1 MQKVIKENL
10 SKYLSIFLILQPV
23 LDMLT
28 GICLHIFHLNITL
41 GIIIRL
47 LFLAFIGYITIFIYK
62 KKKPLIYYII
72 FLIYMCFYCL
82 GIYLYKDGVGL
93 FTELQGLLR
102 VFYFPLL
109 LLSLYEIKDEF
120 KISKLTLFTTLSLY
134 LLFIFIPVLFHV
146 GFKSYEITKSGTLGF
161 FNSAN
166 EISGIISILTPIIF
180 IIFTTKKNP
189 IINTIYTLTYL
200 FVILTIGT
208 KTPLL
213 SLFITVGMTIIWL
226 IIKSFKEKKY
236 KMLLSSFLIIVIS
249 IIGLVIVIPKT
260 NFYKNIMVHLDY
272 LHIKDISDITENKEV
287 IDHFIFSERITF
299 FGAEKSRYLS
309 TSSYE
314 KLFGDGYLQDGKRVK
329 DIEIDYY
336 DIYFHHGIIGFLIF
350 FIPYLYVL
358 FKVAIEQKKKNYT
371 NYMLNVSLLL
381 AIVLSFFTGHII
393 TSPAVSIFV
402 IMIILEL
409 SNSKKKRLLFA
420 IKDLEIGG
428 IETAIINLL
437 NNMNYEKYDV
447 TLIMEERKG
456 TLLKNV
462 NENVHI
468 QELKVSN
475 ISNVIIRK
483 SINMLR
489 KLNYE
494 ILNYHNYDFSCC
506 YTTYSLSSN
515 KIALTASKNNSIY
528 VHSNYRYIYKD
539 KTEFKKFFN
548 CRNISSF
555 RRIIFVANE
564 AEKDFIK
571 IYPEL
576 KNKCLVLNN
585 FIDPDKILKLSTE
598 KISETHP
605 KNKKLFVFIGRLDDS
620 SKKVSRAINLLKSL
634 SDVNLLIVGD
644 GPDRKMYE
652 DLVTKNDLS
661 KRVTF
666 VGQKTNPYPYIKL
679 ADYIILTSDYEGFPV
694 TYLEAITLHKRILT
708 TIDVS
713 DESIN
718 IGKDYA
724 TIISMDEKEMLK
736 DVQKEL
742 SSPRKIKDIDIK
754 KIQEERLEKLEN
766 IFNEVI

>member
-93 FTELQGLLR
+93 FTEMQGLLR

-358 FKVAIEQKKKNYT
+358 FKVATEQKKKNYT

-402 IMIILEL
+402 IMIILSFEKEINNKLTKEKETKIVIGEEKNMATKEEL
-409 SNSKKKRLLFA
+409 VS
-420 IKDLEIGG
+420 
-428 IETAIINLL
+428 IIVPIYNA
-437 NNMNYEKYDV
+437 EKYLNKCLDSL
-447 TLIMEERKG
+447 TKQTKKELEFI
-456 TLLKNV
+456 LV
-462 NENVHI
+462 NDG
-468 QELKVSN
+468 S
-475 ISNVIIRK
+475 
-483 SINMLR
+483 
-489 KLNYE
+489 
-494 ILNYHNYDFSCC
+494 
-506 YTTYSLSSN
+506 T
-515 KIALTASKNNSIY
+515 
-528 VHSNYRYIYKD
+528 D
-539 KTEFKKFFN
+539 KTEEIIKEYQDKRIKYFKNKN
-548 CRNISSF
+548 QGIGKTRNFGISKSSGKYLM
-555 RRIIFVANE
+555 FVDSDDYL
-564 AEKDFIK
+564 EKDACEILYKKISKEEADLAICDFYKVYENGKTEEIHLPKFSSTTLKKTPSLINNINLSPWNK
-571 IYPEL
+571 IYKREL
-576 KNKCLVLNN
+576 ITKNNLKFIENLKYEDAPFVINAMDKAKKIVKVDECLNYYVIHGNSETTVRDKKC
-585 FIDPDKILKLSTE
+585 FDILKIVAIIRENLKE
-598 KISETHP
+598 KKYLKEEID
-605 KNKKLFVFIGRLDDS
+605 KLTV
-620 SKKVSRAINLLKSL
+620 
-634 SDVNLLIVGD
+634 
-644 GPDRKMYE
+644 
-652 DLVTKNDLS
+652 
-661 KRVTF
+661 
-666 VGQKTNPYPYIKL
+666 
-679 ADYIILTSDYEGFPV
+679 
-694 TYLEAITLHKRILT
+694 RILT
-708 TIDVS
+708 NYTIQQR
-713 DESIN
+713 N
-718 IGKDYA
+718 QKD
-724 TIISMDEKEMLK
+724 
-736 DVQKEL
+736 
-742 SSPRKIKDIDIK
+742 K
-754 KIQEERLEKLEN
+754 KIGLEFVDEAFKYLKKEVPDYKKNKYYKKRGLLKRTIEKNKTLTKLYLKLHKN
-766 IFNEVI
+766 K

>member
-72 FLIYMCFYCL
+72 FLIYMFFYCL

-314 KLFGDGYLQDGKRVK
+314 KLFGDGYLQGGKRVK

-358 FKVAIEQKKKNYT
+358 FKVATEQKKKNYT

-462 NENVHI
+462 NENVYI

-539 KTEFKKFFN
+539 KTEFKNFFN

-754 KIQEERLEKLEN
+754 KIQEERLENLEN

>member
-93 FTELQGLLR
+93 FAEMQGLLR

-260 NFYKNIMVHLDY
+260 NFYKNIMVHLDF

-358 FKVAIEQKKKNYT
+358 FKVATEQKKKNYT

-515 KIALTASKNNSIY
+515 KIARIASKNNSFY
-528 VHSNYRYIYKD
+528 VHSNYKYIYEMS
-539 KTEFKKFFN
+539 EFKKFFEERHIN
-548 CRNISSF
+548 DFKKIF
-555 RRIIFVANE
+555 FVANE
-564 AEKDFIK
+564 AKNDFLK
-571 IYPEL
+571 VYPNL
-576 KNKCLVLNN
+576 KNKCMVFNN
-585 FIDPDKILKLSTE
+585 FVSPNMIIEKSKE
-598 KISETHP
+598 KIDYKKP
-605 KNKKLFVFIGRLDDS
+605 KNKTLFVFVGRLDDS
-620 SKKVSRAINLLKSL
+620 AKKLSRAILLIKEL
-634 SDVNLLIVGD
+634 ENCELLIVGD
-644 GPDRKMYE
+644 GPDREMYE
-652 DLVTKNDLS
+652 KLTKENKLTS
-661 KRVTF
+661 EVTF
-666 VGQKTNPYPYIKL
+666 VGKKANPYPYMVL

-694 TYLEAITLHKRILT
+694 TYLEAITLHKRLIT

-713 DESIN
+713 DELIN

-724 TIISMDEKEMLK
+724 TIISKEQKDLVK
-736 DVQKEL
+736 DVKKEL
-742 SSPRKIKDIDIK
+742 KNPREIK
-754 KIQEERLEKLEN
+754 KIDINDIQKKRLKELEK
-766 IFNEVI
+766 IFDEVI

>member
-72 FLIYMCFYCL
+72 FLIYMFFYCL

-358 FKVAIEQKKKNYT
+358 FKVATEQKKKNYN

-402 IMIILEL
+402 IMIILSFEKEINNKLTKEKETKIVIGEEKNMATKEEL
-409 SNSKKKRLLFA
+409 VS
-420 IKDLEIGG
+420 
-428 IETAIINLL
+428 IIVPIYNA
-437 NNMNYEKYDV
+437 EKY
-447 TLIMEERKG
+447 
-456 TLLKNV
+456 LKKCLDSLTKQTKKELEFILV
-462 NENVHI
+462 NDG
-468 QELKVSN
+468 S
-475 ISNVIIRK
+475 
-483 SINMLR
+483 
-489 KLNYE
+489 
-494 ILNYHNYDFSCC
+494 
-506 YTTYSLSSN
+506 T
-515 KIALTASKNNSIY
+515 
-528 VHSNYRYIYKD
+528 D
-539 KTEFKKFFN
+539 KTEEIIKEYQDKRIKYFKNKN
-548 CRNISSF
+548 QGIGKTRNFGISKSSGKYLMF
-555 RRIIFVANE
+555 IDSDDYL
-564 AEKDFIK
+564 EKDACEILYKKISKEGADLAICDFYKVYENGKTEEIHLPKFSSTTLKKTPSLINDINLSPWNK
-571 IYPEL
+571 IYKREL
-576 KNKCLVLNN
+576 ITKNNLKFIENLKYEDAPFVINAMDKAKKIVKVDECLNYYVIHGNSETTVRDKKC
-585 FIDPDKILKLSTE
+585 FDILKIVAIIRENLKE
-598 KISETHP
+598 KKYLKEEID
-605 KNKKLFVFIGRLDDS
+605 KLTV
-620 SKKVSRAINLLKSL
+620 
-634 SDVNLLIVGD
+634 
-644 GPDRKMYE
+644 
-652 DLVTKNDLS
+652 
-661 KRVTF
+661 
-666 VGQKTNPYPYIKL
+666 
-679 ADYIILTSDYEGFPV
+679 
-694 TYLEAITLHKRILT
+694 RILT
-708 TIDVS
+708 NYTIQQR
-713 DESIN
+713 N
-718 IGKDYA
+718 QKD
-724 TIISMDEKEMLK
+724 
-736 DVQKEL
+736 
-742 SSPRKIKDIDIK
+742 K
-754 KIQEERLEKLEN
+754 KIGLEFVDEAFKYLKKEVPDYKKNKYYKKRGLLKRTIEKNKTLTKLYLKLHKN
-766 IFNEVI
+766 K

>member
-93 FTELQGLLR
+93 FTEMQGLLR

-350 FIPYLYVL
+350 FIPYLYIL
-358 FKVAIEQKKKNYT
+358 FKVATEQKKKNYT

-402 IMIILEL
+402 IMIILSFEKDINNKLTKEKETKIVIGEEKNMATKEEL
-409 SNSKKKRLLFA
+409 VS
-420 IKDLEIGG
+420 
-428 IETAIINLL
+428 IIVPIYNA
-437 NNMNYEKYDV
+437 EKYLNKCLDSL
-447 TLIMEERKG
+447 TKQTKKELEFI
-456 TLLKNV
+456 LV
-462 NENVHI
+462 NDG
-468 QELKVSN
+468 
-475 ISNVIIRK
+475 
-483 SINMLR
+483 SI
-489 KLNYE
+489 
-494 ILNYHNYDFSCC
+494 
-506 YTTYSLSSN
+506 
-515 KIALTASKNNSIY
+515 
-528 VHSNYRYIYKD
+528 D
-539 KTEFKKFFN
+539 KTEEIIKEYQDKRIKYFKNKN
-548 CRNISSF
+548 QGIGKTRNFGISKSSGKYLM
-555 RRIIFVANE
+555 FVDSDDYL
-564 AEKDFIK
+564 EKDACEILYKKISKEEADLAICDFYKVYENGKTEEIRLPKFSSTTLKKTPSLINDINLSPWNK
-571 IYPEL
+571 IYKREL
-576 KNKCLVLNN
+576 ITKNNLKFIENLKYEDAPFVINAMDKAKKIVKVDECLNYYVIHGNSETTVRDKKC
-585 FIDPDKILKLSTE
+585 FDILKIVAIIRENLKE
-598 KISETHP
+598 KKYLKEEVD
-605 KNKKLFVFIGRLDDS
+605 KLTV
-620 SKKVSRAINLLKSL
+620 
-634 SDVNLLIVGD
+634 
-644 GPDRKMYE
+644 
-652 DLVTKNDLS
+652 
-661 KRVTF
+661 
-666 VGQKTNPYPYIKL
+666 
-679 ADYIILTSDYEGFPV
+679 
-694 TYLEAITLHKRILT
+694 RILT
-708 TIDVS
+708 NYTIQQR
-713 DESIN
+713 N
-718 IGKDYA
+718 QKD
-724 TIISMDEKEMLK
+724 
-736 DVQKEL
+736 
-742 SSPRKIKDIDIK
+742 K
-754 KIQEERLEKLEN
+754 KIGLEFVDEAFKYLKKEVPDYKKNKYYKKRGLLKRTIEKNKTLTKLYLKLHKN
-766 IFNEVI
+766 K

>member
-72 FLIYMCFYCL
+72 FLIYMFFYCL

-358 FKVAIEQKKKNYT
+358 FKVATEQKKKNYN

-402 IMIILEL
+402 IMIILSFEKEINNKLTKEKETKIVIGEEKNMATKEEL
-409 SNSKKKRLLFA
+409 VS
-420 IKDLEIGG
+420 
-428 IETAIINLL
+428 IIVPIYNA
-437 NNMNYEKYDV
+437 EKYLNKCLDSL
-447 TLIMEERKG
+447 TKQTKKELEFI
-456 TLLKNV
+456 LV
-462 NENVHI
+462 NDG
-468 QELKVSN
+468 S
-475 ISNVIIRK
+475 
-483 SINMLR
+483 
-489 KLNYE
+489 
-494 ILNYHNYDFSCC
+494 
-506 YTTYSLSSN
+506 T
-515 KIALTASKNNSIY
+515 
-528 VHSNYRYIYKD
+528 D
-539 KTEFKKFFN
+539 KTEEIIKEYQDKRIKYFKNKN
-548 CRNISSF
+548 QGIGKTRNFGISKSSGKYLMF
-555 RRIIFVANE
+555 IDSDDYL
-564 AEKDFIK
+564 EKDACEILYKKISKEGADLAICDFYKVYENGKTEEIHLPKFSSTTLKKTPSLINDINLSPWNK
-571 IYPEL
+571 IYKREL
-576 KNKCLVLNN
+576 ITKNNLKFIENLKYEDAPFVINAMDKAKKIVKVDECLNYYVIHGNSETTVRDKKC
-585 FIDPDKILKLSTE
+585 FDILKIVAIIRENLKE
-598 KISETHP
+598 KKYLKEEID
-605 KNKKLFVFIGRLDDS
+605 KLTV
-620 SKKVSRAINLLKSL
+620 
-634 SDVNLLIVGD
+634 
-644 GPDRKMYE
+644 
-652 DLVTKNDLS
+652 
-661 KRVTF
+661 
-666 VGQKTNPYPYIKL
+666 
-679 ADYIILTSDYEGFPV
+679 
-694 TYLEAITLHKRILT
+694 RILT
-708 TIDVS
+708 NYTIQQR
-713 DESIN
+713 N
-718 IGKDYA
+718 QKD
-724 TIISMDEKEMLK
+724 
-736 DVQKEL
+736 
-742 SSPRKIKDIDIK
+742 K
-754 KIQEERLEKLEN
+754 KIGLEFVDEAFKYLKKEVPDYKKNKYYKKRGLLKRTIEKNKTLTKLYLKLHKN
-766 IFNEVI
+766 K